1 MFGVKY
7 ALDICIPL
15 INTTTTT
22 EQPFISYSEFNFT
35 LWKIKLFFLFFF
47 VTEDQYEH
55 SDSAQYHKGVNSGQ
69 GKVQI
74 CATSTQKQSLSNHT
88 GHKIGSTGPTST
100 EYNNNSKFVNNK
112 NTDTDN
118 GSVGDDID
126 RTRQPITDSLVE
138 DRRSGGDRCVDSVHS
153 SSSNSGRGRTKSANG
168 KSTFFRRRRQ
178 QPSLVNNSVWQ
189 QTLNA
194 TTAAMSTAA
203 APTMGTEVGAT
214 NGTTIGNKPGTVPAP
229 PKRPVRRSGKPQP
242 ERPTRALFCL
252 GLKNPIRKLCIT
264 VIEWK
269 YPF

>member
-1 MFGVKY
+1 MQIS
-7 ALDICIPL
+7 A
-15 INTTTTT
+15 TT
-22 EQPFISYSEFNFT
+22 
-35 LWKIKLFFLFFF
+35 
-47 VTEDQYEH
+47 
-55 SDSAQYHKGVNSGQ
+55 
-69 GKVQI
+69 
-74 CATSTQKQSLSNHT
+74 TQKQSFSNHT

-112 NTDTDN
+112 NNTEN
-118 GSVGDDID
+118 GGVGDVSDAKAIS
-126 RTRQPITDSLVE
+126 DSLGENGERAVRIDVVE

-153 SSSNSGRGRTKSANG
+153 SSSNSGRGRAKSANG
-168 KSTFFRRRRQ
+168 RSTFFRRRRQ

-203 APTMGTEVGAT
+203 APAMGTEAGAT
-214 NGTTIGNKPGTVPAP
+214 NGTTIGNKPGTVPGP

-264 VIEWK
+264 VVEWK
-269 YPF
+269 YPFKV

>member
-1 MFGVKY
+1 MN
-7 ALDICIPL
+7 L
-15 INTTTTT
+15 IFRLLKIT
-22 EQPFISYSEFNFT
+22 ISFFYS
-35 LWKIKLFFLFFF
+35 
-47 VTEDQYEH
+47 VAEDQHEH
-55 SDSAQYHKGVNSGQ
+55 SDTAQYHKGVNSGQ

-74 CATSTQKQSLSNHT
+74 CTTSTQKQSFSNHT

-112 NTDTDN
+112 NNTDN
-118 GSVGDDID
+118 GGVDDVTD
-126 RTRQPITDSLVE
+126 GARQPITDSLGTNAELTARGDVVE

-229 PKRPVRRSGKPQP
+229 PKRPVRRGGKPQP
-242 ERPTRALFCL
+242 ERPTRALYCL

-264 VIEWK
+264 VVEWK